1 MDVTYVRDSQFRDLV
16 SAEEANDVIE
26 EVFVHL
32 ADEKVLTRPTVAL
45 PLPKSAPLR
54 IKAGADYASGVYGF
68 KSYRGGGRYL
78 VVLYDLETLDL
89 TAMVEGRQLTELR
102 TGAVSAVGT
111 KYMAR
116 DDSSVFGII
125 GTGREARQQLLS
137 TMLVRDF
144 SRVLCYSRSA
154 ENRER
159 FAREMTERTG
169 IEVLAASTGEECVC
183 DADVVTTITASS
195 DPVLMGAW
203 LREGTHINAV
213 GATSPNQRELDEEVI
228 ARCGTIA
235 VELKEGAVHEVGEL
249 IHAAEQGKFSWD
261 GVVELKDIVSG
272 AVPGRVSP
280 EEITLNDTVGV
291 GAEDVALAWF
301 AVKKARKA
309 GISTEFEF
317 EPHYNVRR

>member
-16 SAEEANDVIE
+16 SAQEANDVIE
-26 EVFVHL
+26 EVFLHL
-32 ADEKVLTRPTVAL
+32 AQEKVLTRPTVAL

-78 VVLYDLETLDL
+78 VVLYDLDTLDL

-111 KYMAR
+111 KYMSR
-116 DDSSVFGII
+116 EDSTVFGII

-144 SRVLCYSRSA
+144 SQVYCYSRSA
-154 ENRER
+154 ENREK
-159 FAREMTERTG
+159 FAKDMSERTG
-169 IEVLAASTGEECVC
+169 LRVLPSESGEECVQ

-195 DPVLMGAW
+195 EPVLMGSW

-213 GATSPNQRELDEEVI
+213 GATSSNQRELDEETI
-228 ARCGTIA
+228 ERCGTIA
-235 VELKEGAVHEVGEL
+235 VELKEGAITEVGEL
-249 IHAAEQGKFSWD
+249 IYAAERGKLSWD
-261 GVVELKDIVSG
+261 EVVELKDIVSG
-272 AVPGRVSP
+272 LVPGRKSRD
-280 EEITLNDTVGV
+280 EITLNDTVGV
-291 GAEDVALAWF
+291 GAEDVALAWY
-301 AVKKARKA
+301 AVKKARKS
-309 GISTEFEF
+309 GMSTEFDF
-317 EPHYNVRR
+317 EPHYNIRK